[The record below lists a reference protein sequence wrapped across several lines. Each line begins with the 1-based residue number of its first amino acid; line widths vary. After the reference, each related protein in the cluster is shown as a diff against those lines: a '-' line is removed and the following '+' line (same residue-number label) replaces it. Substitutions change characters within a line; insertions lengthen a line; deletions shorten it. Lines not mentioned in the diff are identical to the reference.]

1 MMLNSLAT
9 ALQKTRDAGLFP
21 VDVII
26 MNMVVSR
33 GDRVPVMDVVKNC
46 THSSPATVHARIKLL
61 VEIEVLKKVESA
73 SDLRLKYLEKG
84 GQFDSMVQ
92 SLTN

>member
-1 MMLNSLAT
+1 MTLNNLAT

-61 VEIEVLKKVESA
+61 VSLDILKKVDSA
-73 SDLRLKYLEKG
+73 VDLRLKHLEKG
-84 GQFDSMVQ
+84 EQFDNVVQ
-92 SLTN
+92 LLTN